1 MEGASA
7 GFLANVQD
15 AVDDLERRL
24 DAAQQCLSELR
35 WLLSFEAPYL

>member
-7 GFLANVQD
+7 GFVANVQD
-15 AVDDLERRL
+15 ALDDLERRL
-24 DAAQQCLSELR
+24 DAAQERLSELR